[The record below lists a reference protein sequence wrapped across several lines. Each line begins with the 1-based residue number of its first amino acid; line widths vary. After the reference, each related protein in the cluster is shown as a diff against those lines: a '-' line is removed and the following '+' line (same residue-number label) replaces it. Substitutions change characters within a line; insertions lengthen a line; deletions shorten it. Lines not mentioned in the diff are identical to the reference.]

1 MTGVGD
7 SAIRGPVEMPN
18 EGNPRRFTN
27 ASAMSR
33 LLHDNGLI
41 GYVQTP
47 SDMPD
52 GAVKI
57 VAQDRACAAHVRVLL
72 KASGYVTQYAT
83 GFRTVRVIGRRKV

>member
-7 SAIRGPVEMPN
+7 PAIRGLVEMSN

-33 LLHDNGLI
+33 LLHDSGLI
-41 GYVQTP
+41 GYAP

-52 GAVKI
+52 GTVKI
-57 VAQDRACAAHVRVLL
+57 VAQDRVCAAHVRALL
-72 KASGYVTQYAT
+72 KANGYVYSQYT
-83 GFRTVRVIGRRKV
+83 PRTIHVIARRKR